1 MVCLD
6 KFDDNKPFITV
17 PVLIVNVIVG
27 ALILF
32 ALMPTF
38 AVAFGLSS
46 GVVNVVLWVIP
57 IVALTGLAL
66 LIIRALNN
74 NNNRMI

>member
-1 MVCLD
+1 MD